1 MLQTLRARARG
12 ERGFTLIEL
21 LVVIVIV
28 GILAVIAL
36 PAFLGQRAKGQDAAA
51 KSDARNMVSHM
62 ESCFTEE
69 QTYVGCGAKQTT
81 ALTGLPVGTGAG
93 MVTVPAAGEAANGY
107 RVDATSKAA
116 GGGAH
121 VFTITRSA
129 LGVARTC
136 TPTGQGAC
144 PAGGSW

>member
-1 MLQTLRARARG
+1 MLQRLRARARS

-21 LVVIVIV
+21 LVVILIV
-28 GILAVIAL
+28 GILAAIAL
-36 PAFLGQRAKGQDAAA
+36 PTFLGQSAKGQDAAA

-62 ESCFTEE
+62 ESCFTEA
-69 QTYVGCGAKQTT
+69 QTYVGCGAQQTG
-81 ALTGLPVGTGAG
+81 LVTGLPVGTGAG
-93 MVTVPAAGEAANGY
+93 KVTVPAASEAVDGY
-107 RVDATSKAA
+107 RVDATSKAS

-136 TPTGQGAC
+136 TPAGQGAC